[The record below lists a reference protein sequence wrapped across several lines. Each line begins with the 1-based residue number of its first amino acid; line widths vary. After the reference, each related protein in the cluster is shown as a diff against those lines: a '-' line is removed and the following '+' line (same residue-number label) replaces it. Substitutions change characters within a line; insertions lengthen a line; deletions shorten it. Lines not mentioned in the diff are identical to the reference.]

1 MSVAPARKLS
11 PPDRRLIL
19 RVALGLALVST
30 LLMAGMHWVRG
41 HVPLVLELGVGEEPQ
56 PFWYLALLEV
66 PVWFG
71 WVLLLPPLL
80 HLADAFPLLGARR
93 WPHLAVHLLAFPAAV
108 VANAALITLGRWPW
122 LGIEPGGFL
131 AHVAVYCV
139 IMAAL
144 SPPLYALI
152 LFSHHALCYARHL
165 HRRELDEA
173 RLEGLLT
180 QARLQ
185 ALQSQIQPH
194 FLFNALNGVSGLI
207 GRDDARARRLLAD
220 LGALLRA
227 VIDAEAE
234 QEVALGDEL
243 TILERYVA
251 LQRAR
256 YGDRLRVITEVPA
269 EALEL
274 LVPRFVLQ
282 PLVENSVKHA
292 VERRLAPVEVRVV
305 ARIEGER
312 LVLRVSDDGPGPATG
327 APEGVGLGNLRER
340 LRVLYG
346 GNCSLRI
353 AARPEGGAEVTVA
366 LPAAGPVP
374 GAALAAVSA

>member
-41 HVPLVLELGVGEEPQ
+41 HVPLVQELGVGEEPR

-71 WVLLLPPLL
+71 WVLLLPALL
-80 HLADAFPLLGARR
+80 RLADAFPLLGARR

-108 VANAALITLGRWPW
+108 LASAALITLGRWPW

-131 AHVAVYCV
+131 AHVAVYSV
-139 IMAAL
+139 IMVAL
-144 SPPLYALI
+144 SPPLYAVI
-152 LFSHHALCYARHL
+152 LLSHHALCYARHL
-165 HRRELDEA
+165 RRRELDEA
-173 RLEGLLT
+173 RLAGLLT

-207 GRDDARARRLLAD
+207 GRDDARARRLLAE

-227 VIDAEAE
+227 VIDADED
-234 QEVALGDEL
+234 QEVPLADEL
-243 TILERYVA
+243 AMLDRYVA

-256 YGDRLRVITEVPA
+256 YGERLRLSRRVPP

-292 VERRLAPVEVRVV
+292 VERRLAPVEVVV
-305 ARIEGER
+305 AARVEGGR
-312 LVLRVSDDGPGPATG
+312 LVLSVADDGPGPAAG

-346 GNCSLRI
+346 DSSSLGV
-353 AARPEGGAEVTVA
+353 AARPEGGTEATVV
-366 LPAAGPVP
+366 LPASGSVP
-374 GAALAAVSA
+374 RAELEAVSA